1 MSKNNTASTNNE
13 DTLILKAY
21 LEEDKVTL
29 STNTKASQLVPV
41 IAALLIFCTKDMLSK
56 EKILD
61 GHDDMVNFILGASL
75 LSNKAFQDAV
85 YDRVFG
91 QEDKPGKKDEVIFL

>member
-29 STNTKASQLVPV
+29 STNTNASQLVPV
-41 IAALLIFCTKDMLSK
+41 IAALLIFCTKDMLSR
-56 EKILD
+56 EKVLE
-61 GHDDMVNFILGASL
+61 GQDDMANFILGASL

-85 YDRVFG
+85 HDRVIEP
-91 QEDKPGKKDEVIFL
+91 EDRPGKKDEVVFL